1 MKKLMMV
8 AASAALAIP
17 ALASA
22 QPPQDGE
29 RMFAMIDT
37 NSDGK
42 LDKAEVT
49 KMAQMRAERQG
60 DPSLAAPEKVDIFFK
75 HLDANGDGF
84 IDKAEL
90 EAMRKARASAPPQD
104 SAPDAPQDSPSD
116 TN

>member
-8 AASAALAIP
+8 AATAALAIP

-22 QPPQDGE
+22 QPPQDGG

-60 DPSLAAPEKVDIFFK
+60 DPSLAAPEKIDIFFK

-84 IDKAEL
+84 IDKGEL
-90 EAMRKARASAPPQD
+90 EAMRKARASAPP
-104 SAPDAPQDSPSD
+104 PEAPQDAPAD
-116 TN
+116 AN